1 MKIMNTIM
9 PLMSAVFCFSFASG
23 LGLYWAFGA
32 FVRCVQQF
40 FINKHLDKVDV
51 NALIQKNL
59 EKVNEKRAKSGLPP
73 KTVSNA
79 AKMNVKSTSF
89 DNEKNKKLE
98 EEKKAKREENIRKS
112 SEYYS
117 TSSESKAGSLRS
129 KADMVKKYNEK
140 NNKK

>member
-1 MKIMNTIM
+1 M
-9 PLMSAVFCFSFASG
+9 
-23 LGLYWAFGA
+23 
-32 FVRCVQQF
+32 R
-40 FINKHLDKVDV
+40 
-51 NALIQKNL
+51 LIQKNL